1 MADSNMPH
9 SGAVQL
15 TETASVMDPDFAN
28 FMDSVCH
35 ICLTLVQRQEYLLSS
50 QVKSAGPEPPQATSE
65 PAEGTNNKRKRDE
78 DKKAAQPKKE
88 KKPKAPRENT
98 SVYVTGIPLDA
109 TFDEIHEL
117 FKSRGGLIMK
127 NVDDE
132 KPRIKMY
139 ADEEG
144 NFKGEALISEFLD
157 PTSPSLANFSQ
168 PSSKQIPS
176 KCPCCYWIRPISAR
190 EALDPCASKKQ
201 T

>member
-1 MADSNMPH
+1 
-9 SGAVQL
+9 
-15 TETASVMDPDFAN
+15 MDPDFAN
-28 FMDSVCH
+28 FMDSVCCIH
-35 ICLTLVQRQEYLLSS
+35 YTLVHEQEYLLAQ
-50 QVKSAGPEPPQATSE
+50 QVNSAGPVPPQATSE
-65 PAEGTNNKRKRDE
+65 PSEGTNNKRKRED

-144 NFKGEALISEFLD
+144 NFKGEALISESLD
-157 PTSPSLANFSQ
+157 PTSSSSANFCQ
-168 PSSKQIPS
+168 PSSKQIRL
-176 KCPCCYWIRPISAR
+176 KCPCFYSIRPIFAK
-190 EALDPCASKKQ
+190 EALDPCASRKQ
-201 T
+201 I